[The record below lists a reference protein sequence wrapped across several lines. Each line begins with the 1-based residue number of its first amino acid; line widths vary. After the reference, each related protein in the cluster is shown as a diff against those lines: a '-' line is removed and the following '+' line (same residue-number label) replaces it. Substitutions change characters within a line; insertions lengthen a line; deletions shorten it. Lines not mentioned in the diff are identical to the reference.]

1 MNTTKNSRTTPATKN
16 VRCGSPLGRQQKEN
30 FYLKPQ
36 FITYL
41 QNKNIAPTSLEGYLW
56 NIQLFLAWVE
66 KEETQIKKTDV
77 LNYLEHLKNQR
88 KQKNKSRSLCLNAMN
103 HYFTFLLK
111 KEATASNPCAL
122 IKIRATKQTSRYRIY
137 SPEELT
143 ALCDNFYNV
152 FVRTY
157 DDSHVAMN
165 QRLTARL
172 TKERNHVILSLLIHQ
187 GTTTKEIDTIEL
199 DDLDLMNATLKL
211 RGNKKSND
219 RVLALQATQIGVLMH
234 YLHTIRP
241 QFLEYHQDKESQ
253 RLFLSLPE
261 YGKKFAESNTIM
273 RTYSTLKTQL
283 KTIDTHFVNFSQI
296 RASVI
301 TNWLKVHGL
310 RKTQVMAGHR
320 YITSTESYLSNDLEQ
335 LTTDITKLHPFL

>member
-1 MNTTKNSRTTPATKN
+1 MTVRRHQNKKNARG
-16 VRCGSPLGRQQKEN
+16 GSPLGRQQKEN
-30 FYLKPQ
+30 FFLKPQ

-77 LNYLEHLKNQR
+77 LNYLEHLKNHR
-88 KQKNKSRSLCLNAMN
+88 KQKNNSRSLYLNAMN

-111 KEATASNPCAL
+111 KEHVFSNPCAL
-122 IKIRATKQTSRYRIY
+122 IKIRATKQTSLYRIY

-143 ALCDNFYNV
+143 ALYDNFYNV

-165 QRLTARL
+165 QRLNARL
-172 TKERNHVILSLLIHQ
+172 NKERNAVILNILIHQ
-187 GTTTKEIDTIEL
+187 GATTKEIDTIEL
-199 DDLDLMNATLKL
+199 GDIDLMNATLKL

-219 RVLALQATQIGVLMH
+219 RVLALQATQIGVIMH

-241 QFLEYHQDKESQ
+241 QFLAFNRNTENEK
-253 RLFLSLPE
+253 LFLSLPE
-261 YGKKFAESNTIM
+261 CGKKFAESNTVM
-273 RTYSTLKTQL
+273 RTFSALKTQL

-310 RKTQVMAGHR
+310 RKTQVLAGHR

-335 LTTDITKLHPFL
+335 LTSDITKLHPFL